1 VYRSRTGGNEWEAL
15 TKGLPQRD
23 CYVNVLR
30 EAMANTARHARPTRV
45 GVRLGVGG
53 EAQLEVEDDG
63 IGISANALRGNGLQ
77 NMSDRARAL
86 GGTCTITARKEGGT
100 RVQWQVPLL
109 P

>member
-1 VYRSRTGGNEWEAL
+1 
-15 TKGLPQRD
+15 
-23 CYVNVLR
+23 
-30 EAMANTARHARPTRV
+30 
-45 GVRLGVGG
+45 
-53 EAQLEVEDDG
+53 VEDDG

-109 P
+109 S